1 MRALADAFNQERLWL
16 WNLREPSF
24 NLRLKLL
31 SKSDTSAGYRI
42 KRWLGVRRSTWL
54 LSLYILA
61 YFVYLLGGCLLFA
74 CLEQEVETDI
84 KVGNRVFSGNKKP
97 SAWEYQWKS
106 SPHHPGLRNHL
117 YSFFCCRG
125 KCLNFVQFLSLFLP
139 NVLRWNYLQEIT

>member
-1 MRALADAFNQERLWL
+1 MLSTRRGCDCKIFA
-16 WNLREPSF
+16 
-24 NLRLKLL
+24 NLRLTFVWSSCQDLTP
-31 SKSDTSAGYRI
+31 SSGYRI

-84 KVGNRVFSGNKKP
+84 KVGNRVFSENKKP

-106 SPHHPGLRNHL
+106 SPQHPGLRNHL